1 MAGSALGILGGTFDP
16 IHNGH
21 LELARELVALLPLSA
36 VRIVPAGDPPHRP
49 APFASPA
56 DRLAMAE
63 LAIAGQAGLQVDARE
78 IERAGRSYT
87 VLTLEE
93 LRDEAPMRPLALIVG
108 ADAFLGL
115 PSWHRWRE
123 LFELAHVVV
132 VARPGTALDLSSRT
146 AAASGLGAPPTDD
159 AGALAASAAGAIVVQ
174 PVTPH
179 DISATS
185 IRSAL
190 ARGGAGVDS
199 VRRLLPPAVLA
210 YIERNQLYRSPPCP
224 AERSP
229 GSP

>member
-21 LELARELVALLPLSA
+21 LELARELVAALPLSA
-36 VRIVPAGDPPHRP
+36 VRFVPAGDPPHRP
-49 APFASPA
+49 APVASAA
-56 DRLAMAE
+56 DRLAMAK
-63 LAIAGQAGLQVDARE
+63 LAIAGHAGLEVDDRE
-78 IERAGRSYT
+78 IVRAGPSYT

-93 LRDEAPMRPLALIVG
+93 LRAEAPMRPLALIVG
-108 ADAFLGL
+108 TDAFLGL
-115 PSWHRWRE
+115 PAWHRWRE
-123 LFELAHVVV
+123 LFELAHVIV
-132 VARPGTALDLSSRT
+132 VARPGTALDLTR
-146 AAASGLGAPPTDD
+146 APSLLADWDRRRTDD
-159 AGALAASAAGAIVVQ
+159 VGALAASAAGAIVVQ

-190 ARGGAGVDS
+190 APGGAGIDS

-210 YIERNQLYRSPPCP
+210 YIERNQLYRLPPCP